1 MHETFVIGLHLCLT
15 YYMTT
20 DDNPQ
25 PRSELSKSTDNV
37 LFFLIPSTQDSPY
50 CIICTIVST
59 QSMNKKTSESQS
71 VILKVEYNKYLFNE

>member
-37 LFFLIPSTQDSPY
+37 LFFLIPST
-50 CIICTIVST
+50 
-59 QSMNKKTSESQS
+59 
-71 VILKVEYNKYLFNE
+71 